1 MPESLINPKVFISY
15 SHDSEEHKDRA
26 LALSDRLRADGIEC
40 IIDQYETSPPEG
52 WAQWMIKQVKK
63 ANFVLIVCTE
73 TYQLRFEGEEEPE
86 KGKGA
91 IWAGVI
97 ITQQIYEAQAR
108 NEKFIPVIFT
118 AEDET
123 HIPTILRSATYYLP
137 NTEKAYE
144 SLKRHLT
151 NHPFI
156 EKPVLGKLKSMPL
169 RTRAQDFRPLPCN
182 APFQR
187 NPYFT
192 GREVILEK
200 LHNSIK
206 SDKAAALAQAISGLG
221 GIGKTQTAVEYTY
234 RYRNEYDTVLW
245 VKADSSETLI
255 SDYAALAQVL
265 DIPE

>member
-1 MPESLINPKVFISY
+1 MSY
-15 SHDSEEHKDRA
+15 SHDSKEHKDRV
-26 LALSDRLRADGIEC
+26 LALSDRLRADGIDC

-63 ANFVLIVCTE
+63 ADFVLIVCTK
-73 TYQLRFEGEEEPE
+73 TYQIRFEGEEEPG

-91 IWAGVI
+91 IWEGAI

-137 NTEKAYE
+137 NTEKVYE
-144 SLKRHLT
+144 SLKHHLT
-151 NHPFI
+151 NQPPI
-156 EKPVLGKLKSMPL
+156 EKPVLGKLKPMPP
-169 RTRAQDFRPLPCN
+169 RTSTPEFLAQPWN
-182 APFQR
+182 VPFQR

-192 GREVILEK
+192 GREDVLKE
-200 LHNSIK
+200 LHSALK

-221 GIGKTQTAVEYTY
+221 GIGKTQTAVEYAY
-234 RYRNEYDTVLW
+234 KYRNEYDAVLW
-245 VKADSSETLI
+245 VKADSREALI
-255 SDYAALAQVL
+255 SDYAALA
-265 DIPE
+265 